1 MWDRAELKDRAKS
14 VFQTCRWPAVGVSLV
29 YTAVSG
35 GSSGGG
41 SASGRNTAFSD
52 GDTVSNNVDM
62 GMIVTFLMA
71 FLAVVLI
78 AIVIGIIFTAFV
90 ANPIEIG
97 TRRFF
102 MMARQGEVNFRE
114 IVHPFSNAY
123 IQNVVTMFLRNIF
136 VFLWSLLFFIPGII
150 KSYEYRM
157 IPYILA
163 ENPDIERKDAFRLSK
178 EMMAG
183 QKWDTFILDLSFFP
197 WALLTVVTC
206 GIVGIFYYLP
216 YYNCTCAELYSVL
229 RSDLLARDPKAGVL
243 LTGFGMEQQ
252 GNSQNFYQQ
261 DLSGQENSWQDN
273 YNSPEVSTD
282 NEFNLKYTVEL
293 RDVGKYRESV
303 IKAICEVTGLT
314 IQEAAKLADNVP
326 SVVKK
331 AVSRD
336 EAEGI
341 KVKLEAAGA
350 VITIFTEY

>member
-1 MWDRAELKDRAKS
+1 MWNRAELKDRAKS

-29 YTAVSG
+29 YVAVSG
-35 GSSGGG
+35 GSGGGG
-41 SASGRNTAFSD
+41 SSSGRNTVFND
-52 GDTVSNNVDM
+52 GNNVSNNVDM
-62 GMIVTFLMA
+62 EMIVTFLIAFMA
-71 FLAVVLI
+71 VFLI
-78 AIVIGIIFTAFV
+78 AMVLGFIFKAFV
-90 ANPIEIG
+90 SNPIEIG

-102 MMARQGEVNFRE
+102 MLARQGEVNFRE
-114 IVHPFSNAY
+114 IVHPFSNGY

-136 VFLWSLLFFIPGII
+136 IFLWSCLFFIPGII
-150 KSYEYRM
+150 KTYEYRM

-178 EMMAG
+178 DMMDG

-243 LTGFGMEQQ
+243 LTGFGTEQQ
-252 GNSQNFYQQ
+252 GNSQNFYK
-261 DLSGQENSWQDN
+261 QDN
-273 YNSPEVSTD
+273 YNKTEISTD

-293 RDVGKYRESV
+293 RDVGQYRQSV
-303 IKAICEVTGLT
+303 IRAICEVTDLT

-326 SVVKK
+326 SVIKK

-350 VITIFTEY
+350 MITIFTEY